1 MDTTLPGGIEPLYDM
16 QIAAKIIPHP
26 YNNLRAYLHNH
37 PEFPR
42 RYRFVSRFRRRVR
55 LISASEILELR
66 HRLIQVK

>member
-1 MDTTLPGGIEPLYDM
+1 MDTMLPGGIEPLYDM

-37 PEFPR
+37 PEFPK

-55 LISASEILELR
+55 LLSASEILELR